1 MTTFSWFLYSSVIES
16 VFLEEYLEKKL
27 LKWKGIQTHERR
39 QERRLGGTGE
49 KTGIGDETGAEPWR
63 GDETGTTGKEK
74 KFKVAM
80 EH

>member
-1 MTTFSWFLYSSVIES
+1 MNQSSWKNTW
-16 VFLEEYLEKKL
+16 KKSYENQKKGGRRA

>member
-1 MTTFSWFLYSSVIES
+1 MERDTEH
-16 VFLEEYLEKKL
+16 
-27 LKWKGIQTHERR
+27 QRR
-39 QERRLGGTGE
+39 QERRLEGTGE
-49 KTGIGDETGAEPWR
+49 KTGIGCR